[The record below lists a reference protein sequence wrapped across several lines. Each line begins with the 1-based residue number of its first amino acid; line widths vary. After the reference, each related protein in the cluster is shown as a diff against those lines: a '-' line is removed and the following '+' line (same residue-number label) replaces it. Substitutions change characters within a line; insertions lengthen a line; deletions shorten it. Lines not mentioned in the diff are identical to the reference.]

1 MNHDQEVMV
10 EDVVK
15 RWCVLCVLLLWWD
28 VSRGLKHF
36 ETLRLRSNTDV
47 PERVKVPIEGIKTL
61 RSQRGDGWTCTL
73 KTSHCKYVPKIKKK
87 KTQNCVC
94 QSWHRSNK
102 GIQICLIF
110 LPCRWLHWA
119 LLPLPLLC
127 FPAFCCY
134 RAPAGE
140 TCRFPR
146 RPRPF
151 KSNKC
156 LHELSEC
163 SFVTDGCKSRR
174 KEGKKTDGTSLIFYV
189 TQATVGGEIGGWW
202 WAGPGGGRGRVAGEA
217 VWWAGSG
224 RKTTWHRASLHHFR
238 WCVSDRMLANTCY
251 QSGDGNRKLKECNVF
266 TSHVCTS
273 HSWIP
278 LIKSSFTVLFPQA
291 QFFGSV
297 SAVKE
302 KERGKKERDCNLIQ
316 PKPDL
321 SRFSQWLSLNLC
333 IDFLELR
340 MRFEGGM
347 KCARFHWKVFPAALP
362 PPPTPPTPS
371 SQTWRS
377 RSVTV
382 CDISG

>member
-10 EDVVK
+10 EDVMK

-61 RSQRGDGWTCTL
+61 RSQRGGGWPCTL

-174 KEGKKTDGTSLIFYV
+174 KEGKKNRWNISNFLCYTGHCWG
-189 TQATVGGEIGGWW
+189 VGGIGGWW
-202 WAGPGGGRGRVAGEA
+202 WAGPGGGRGLAGKQRGIGRLFIIS
-217 VWWAGSG
+217 AGVYLTGCWPTPATSQVMETG
-224 RKTTWHRASLHHFR
+224 SWKNVLCSHHMCAHLTHESP
-238 WCVSDRMLANTCY
+238 W
-251 QSGDGNRKLKECNVF
+251 LK
-266 TSHVCTS
+266 
-273 HSWIP
+273 
-278 LIKSSFTVLFPQA
+278 
-291 QFFGSV
+291 
-297 SAVKE
+297 
-302 KERGKKERDCNLIQ
+302 
-316 PKPDL
+316 
-321 SRFSQWLSLNLC
+321 
-333 IDFLELR
+333 
-340 MRFEGGM
+340 
-347 KCARFHWKVFPAALP
+347 AALQSCFHKLNSLV
-362 PPPTPPTPS
+362 PS
-371 SQTWRS
+371 
-377 RSVTV
+377 VP
-382 CDISG
+382 